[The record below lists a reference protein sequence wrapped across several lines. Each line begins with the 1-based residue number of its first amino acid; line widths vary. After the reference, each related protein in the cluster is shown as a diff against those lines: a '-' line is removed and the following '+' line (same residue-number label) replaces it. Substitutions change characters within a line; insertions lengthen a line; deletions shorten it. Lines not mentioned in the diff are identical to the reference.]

1 MTIKTERAAHAE
13 LHRAAD
19 ERTRWADV
27 LCTKPNDIP
36 RINAD
41 NERRIKRADRAVN
54 ALFAFLLG
62 IIGAVLLVHWLSQ
75 CNGAPAC

>member
-27 LCTKPNDIP
+27 LCTKHNDIP

-41 NERRIKRADRAVN
+41 NERRIKRADTVAN
-54 ALFAFLLG
+54 ALVFVAVCVLSALFLVFG
-62 IIGAVLLVHWLSQ
+62 WQ
-75 CNGAPAC
+75 